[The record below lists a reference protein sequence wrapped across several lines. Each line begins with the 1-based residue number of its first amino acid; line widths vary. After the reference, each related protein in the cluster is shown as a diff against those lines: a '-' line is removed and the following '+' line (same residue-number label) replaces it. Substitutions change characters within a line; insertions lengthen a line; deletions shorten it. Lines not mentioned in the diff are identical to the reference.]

1 MLKYCPQLT
10 QTIAV
15 EKVKEMLADIVKSCL
30 EKAREQQR
38 TEGYLKLER
47 GFATIP
53 LPGIDVPFH
62 SRYLWAG
69 VMPFRACECHLASM
83 NI

>member
-1 MLKYCPQLT
+1 MLG
-10 QTIAV
+10 
-15 EKVKEMLADIVKSCL
+15 DISKSCFD
-30 EKAREQQR
+30 KAKEQQKA
-38 TEGYLKLER
+38 EGYIKLER

-69 VMPFRACECHLASM
+69 VMPFRACRLSALSALVTWLM
-83 NI
+83 MI

>member
-1 MLKYCPQLT
+1 MLGDIT
-10 QTIAV
+10 QASYD
-15 EKVKEMLADIVKSCL
+15 KAL
-30 EKAREQQR
+30 EKQKED
-38 TEGYLKLER
+38 GFIKLER

-69 VMPFRACECHLASM
+69 VMPFRACKFRFIPFDWSHVSF
-83 NI
+83 